1 MLPEQVWDKD
11 RPELGMRLGYPTG
24 AALPLAWAHAEYIA
38 LLRSCADGVVFDLIE
53 PVVARYLAGRGRKDL
68 EIWNP
73 LHQVRKIRRGDMLRI
88 QAPAAFRLRSTRDE
102 WQTQTDTT
110 AIDSGIGL
118 HFVDLAVPSEQC
130 LPLVFTFFWLESAD
144 TLNFKRGRDSWEGT
158 DYIVQVY

>member
-1 MLPEQVWDKD
+1 
-11 RPELGMRLGYPTG
+11 
-24 AALPLAWAHAEYIA
+24 
-38 LLRSCADGVVFDLIE
+38 VVFDLIA
-53 PVVARYLAGRGRKDL
+53 PVVARYPAGRGRKDL

-88 QAPAAFRLRSTRDE
+88 QAPAAFRLRWTRDE

-110 AIDSGIGL
+110 AFDSGIGL

-130 LPLVFTFFWLESAD
+130 LPLVFTLFWLESAD
-144 TLNFKRGRDSWEGT
+144 TFNFKRGRDSWEGT